1 MDPGR
6 GEYDVVVVGGGHN
19 GLAAAAYLARAGLS
33 VLVLERLDHI
43 GGAAVSAVAFPGFE
57 TRVSR
62 YSTLVS
68 LLPSQVVEDLEL
80 DVALRSRPTASY
92 TPVVRDGKPGGLLV
106 ERDEGEATRQSFQ
119 DLTGSDAEYDA
130 WRAFYADVA
139 GLADVV
145 APTMLSPLPLERDV
159 RERVDKGVWRDLVEQ
174 PLGAT
179 LAERLTDDT
188 VRGVVAT
195 DALIGTFAS
204 MHDPSL
210 VQNRCFLYHRIGNG
224 TGEWR
229 VPVGGMGAVATALAK
244 AAAESGAEVL
254 TGAGVSG
261 IRARDDGAE
270 VTWHDGS
277 AEHTVAAR
285 FVLSDVAPWV
295 LRILMGEP
303 DDPETK
309 PEGAQLTINF
319 LLDRLPRLESGMDP
333 EVAFA
338 GTLHLGED
346 YSQLE
351 AAYAD
356 AAAGR
361 VPASMP
367 GQVHCHSLTDPSILG
382 DVPDGTHTLTYFG
395 LHTPASLFDRDPDA
409 KELAVRRAHRLA
421 GRAPGRA
428 AHRLRRA
435 RRRRPTVHRGQ
446 DPAGHRD
453 RSGDAR
459 RPHLP
464 RRPRLALGLEPL
476 AARHPRPAVGRPD
489 RRRLGAPVRL
499 RRASRRCGLRHRRP
513 QRRPGRPRDA
523 VGGPPIFLGP
533 RLAGRV
539 HGASPPRAS
548 SSIGRAA
555 DS

>member
-19 GLAAAAYLARAGLS
+19 GLAAAAYVARAGLS

-43 GGAAVSAVAFPGFE
+43 GGAAVSAVLFPGFE

-68 LLPSQVVEDLEL
+68 LLPSQVVEDLGL

-188 VRGVVAT
+188 VRGVVAA

-244 AAAESGAEVL
+244 AATESGAEVV

-277 AEHTVAAR
+277 VEHTVAAR

-309 PEGAQLTINF
+309 PEGAQLTISF

-338 GTLHLGED
+338 GILHLGGD

-361 VPASMP
+361 VPTSMP
-367 GQVHCHSLTDPSILG
+367 GQVHSHSLTDPSILG

-409 KELAVRRAHRLA
+409 KELAVRRAIASLDEHLVEPLIDCVARDSDGRPCIEAKIPQDIETDLAMPGGHIYHGHLDWPWASNRSRLDTPAQQWGVQTDVASVLLCGA
-421 GRAPGRA
+421 G
-428 AHRLRRA
+428 A
-435 RRRRPTVHRGQ
+435 RRGGGIS
-446 DPAGHRD
+446 AIGGHN
-453 RSGDAR
+453 AAQAV
-459 RPHLP
+459 
-464 RRPRLALGLEPL
+464 LAM
-476 AARHPRPAVGRPD
+476 R
-489 RRRLGAPVRL
+489 
-499 RRASRRCGLRHRRP
+499 
-513 QRRPGRPRDA
+513 
-523 VGGPPIFLGP
+523 
-533 RLAGRV
+533 
-539 HGASPPRAS
+539 
-548 SSIGRAA
+548 
-555 DS
+555 